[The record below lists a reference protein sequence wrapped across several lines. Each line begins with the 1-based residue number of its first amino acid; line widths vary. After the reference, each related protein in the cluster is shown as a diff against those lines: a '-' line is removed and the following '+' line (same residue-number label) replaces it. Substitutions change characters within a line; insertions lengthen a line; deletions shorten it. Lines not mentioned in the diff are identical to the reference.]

1 MQRGL
6 RMGSGNGGEQTLA
19 SSPSDKKRA
28 AKFMEEHLMPDTQ
41 AAARM
46 ADDGGALPSLIV
58 APVAPASPLMKQDT
72 GLKGLSGW
80 ASDQAVSDA
89 LTAWQGQANR
99 LMARLQQE
107 VNALH
112 GTKNLFLNQ
121 DTTVG
126 AQAAGVRPPSSF
138 DGM

>member
-1 MQRGL
+1 
-6 RMGSGNGGEQTLA
+6 MGSGDGGEPRLA
-19 SSPSDKKRA
+19 SSASDKTRA

-46 ADDGGALPSLIV
+46 AEGGGAAVRPPFV
-58 APVAPASPLMKQDT
+58 GPVAPASPLIKQDT

-89 LTAWQGQANR
+89 LTAWQGQTNR

-112 GTKNLFLNQ
+112 GTKNLFHNQ

>member
-1 MQRGL
+1 
-6 RMGSGNGGEQTLA
+6 MGSGNGGEPTLA
-19 SSPSDKKRA
+19 SSASDKARA
-28 AKFMEEHLMPDTQ
+28 AKFMEEHLIPDTQ

-46 ADDGGALPSLIV
+46 ADGGGAARPLFV
-58 APVAPASPLMKQDT
+58 APTAPASPLIKQDT
-72 GLKGLSGW
+72 GLKGLSAW
-80 ASDQAVSDA
+80 ASDQGVSDA

-107 VNALH
+107 LNGLH
-112 GTKNLFLNQ
+112 GAKNVLQNH

-138 DGM
+138 DQM

>member
-1 MQRGL
+1 
-6 RMGSGNGGEQTLA
+6 MGSGNGGEQTLA

-46 ADDGGALPSLIV
+46 ADDGGALPPLIV

-72 GLKGLSGW
+72 GLKGFSGW
-80 ASDQAVSDA
+80 ASDQGLSDA

-99 LMARLQQE
+99 LMGRLQSE
-107 VNALH
+107 LNGLH
-112 GTKNLFLNQ
+112 GTKNILQNQ

-126 AQAAGVRPPSSF
+126 AQSAALRPPSSF